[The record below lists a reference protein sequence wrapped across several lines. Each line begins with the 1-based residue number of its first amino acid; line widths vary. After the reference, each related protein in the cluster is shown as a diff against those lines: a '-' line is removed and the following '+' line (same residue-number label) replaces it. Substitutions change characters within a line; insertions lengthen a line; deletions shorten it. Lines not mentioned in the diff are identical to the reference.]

1 MMFNGDLIKKATGT
15 EKGSFLAQVATS
27 NTKPA
32 EKIEYIFE
40 SALSRSPTRKEVD
53 AANTI
58 LVWRKGDT
66 AGALQDLFW
75 AVLNS
80 NEFILQH

>member
-1 MMFNGDLIKKATGT
+1 MLMNGDLIKNATGT
-15 EKGSFLAQVATS
+15 EPGSFLHKVATS
-27 NTKPA
+27 NLKPA
-32 EKIEYIFE
+32 QKIEYIFH
-40 SALSRSPTRKEVD
+40 STLARNPTQREVD

-58 LVWRKGDT
+58 VAWRKGD
-66 AGALQDLFW
+66 AAAALQDLFW